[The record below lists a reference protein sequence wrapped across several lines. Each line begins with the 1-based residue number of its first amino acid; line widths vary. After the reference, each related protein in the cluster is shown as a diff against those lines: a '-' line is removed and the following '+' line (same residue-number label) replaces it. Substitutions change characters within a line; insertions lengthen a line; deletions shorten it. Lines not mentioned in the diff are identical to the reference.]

1 MCTLRSSFARASVS
15 GLASS
20 RGILP
25 PGSSGADCRVSRAVG
40 RMRRE
45 RRDETEISAR
55 VVCYFLM
62 HKLHHADTPHFYIV
76 KLECTL
82 LNLFFS
88 GAWIVGDRRSCLLE
102 AVQACTHN
110 LRFVQI
116 IELFQQTN
124 LQQKIVIF
132 SAIDKKRCIA

>member
-1 MCTLRSSFARASVS
+1 MHVAVVFRAGIGIRSRLFTWHFVAWELWS
-15 GLASS
+15 GL
-20 RGILP
+20 
-25 PGSSGADCRVSRAVG
+25 PGLRAVG

-45 RRDETEISAR
+45 RRDEMEISAR
-55 VVCYFLM
+55 VICYFLM

-82 LNLFFS
+82 SNLFSS